1 MLCRHCGKKLSLLRR
16 LNDAEFCSD
25 IHRASFLEFERAAAL
40 VRLTESGAKYILPE
54 PPAQRNA
61 AQKADKK
68 KAYGKNDIPAPLAG
82 ILIEAD
88 RKPKS
93 KRKVHSSAR
102 MMGWTLIQELPEV
115 RFSIQARHMEL
126 ASGVPLQ
133 TQPAKAAHLVQI
145 TAAAISTAVARD
157 EEEMAAPELAPMLG
171 IADPIPARGMTGWA
185 AGEAAWM
192 DEPPPPGL
200 LRLCQIVGTA
210 QPVESPVAQIEVSSP
225 VRADM
230 ALANV
235 AAGSGFRST
244 EWGAGPVSLMMG
256 AMRPDHLQVLMAE
269 LEPVA
274 RPADVVEPAAVV
286 ETKTVFEPAMAGLE
300 QLAMPGP
307 VRAISGLARDAARM
321 IGEPAVC
328 LPCPSASLSVRTMRP
343 AVSLLELDLSARK
356 MAQPQSRSEIP
367 AMRPRRRLVGPR
379 VRPAA
384 GREYTV
390 AEAPLVQLAAG
401 EPARSKSVRMA
412 LPGILPLADMRVDP
426 RLPEA
431 VETVRPRA
439 LRFIERQCGLA
450 LVQSPVRRAA
460 VKSLEIEM
468 VWPLEAALLPAAVIR
483 IEGEL
488 EVVQTRQLPA
498 EPQELLMASQPV
510 EEAIAEPAVQETCK
524 PEPEPAPYVTV
535 PGGPPLI
542 DRLIPLFASRG
553 LVCGTIP
560 GWYAPEGT
568 ITIWAENLTR
578 IPMIQSPRL
587 VPDHAD
593 GSGAR
598 ESEFMPVRAKRP
610 WLSVQLPSFPIAS
623 WRAAPA
629 DLKWITLALPV
640 ILVLALYSFLP
651 ARTKN
656 SVETAQAGKS
666 QPSVISQRFET
677 IRTSIMQRAAVKLAD
692 DFRAGLG
699 SWQGGSGWAQSW
711 NYTDS
716 SFVAPGQLALYR
728 PSLGMRDYVFAF
740 LGQIERRSMNWV
752 VRARDERNYVAM
764 RIVMT
769 RGGPIPAASLVRYA
783 VVDGKQD
790 RQTNLPLPVA
800 FRDGTM
806 QMVEVTVSGDTITTR
821 LMGQVVD
828 SFSEPRLARG
838 GVGFYSPKGDR
849 SLLRWVSITH
859 QYDYVGRLCALLAP
873 YNVSQEAR
881 RME

>member
-1 MLCRHCGKKLSLLRR
+1 
-16 LNDAEFCSD
+16 
-25 IHRASFLEFERAAAL
+25 
-40 VRLTESGAKYILPE
+40 
-54 PPAQRNA
+54 
-61 AQKADKK
+61 
-68 KAYGKNDIPAPLAG
+68 
-82 ILIEAD
+82 
-88 RKPKS
+88 
-93 KRKVHSSAR
+93 

-115 RFSIQARHMEL
+115 CFSIQARHMEL

-145 TAAAISTAVARD
+145 TPAVISNAVARD

-185 AGEAAWM
+185 AGEAVWM
-192 DEPPPPGL
+192 EEPQPPGL

-210 QPVESPVAQIEVSSP
+210 QPAEPPVVQITVAGP

-230 ALANV
+230 ALADV
-235 AAGSGFRST
+235 AAGPGFRSA
-244 EWGAGPVSLMMG
+244 EWGAGPVSMLMG
-256 AMRPDHLQVLMAE
+256 AIRPDLLQALMAE
-269 LEPVA
+269 LAPAA
-274 RPADVVEPAAVV
+274 RPADVVEPVAAV
-286 ETKTVFEPAMAGLE
+286 ETETVFEPAMAGLE
-300 QLAMPGP
+300 QLALPGP
-307 VRAISGLARDAARM
+307 VRAIPGIAGEVARM
-321 IGEPAVC
+321 TGELAVC
-328 LPCPSASLSVRTMRP
+328 LPCPSGSLSVRTMRP
-343 AVSLLELDLSARK
+343 AASLLGLDLSMRK
-356 MAQPQSRSEIP
+356 MGQPQSRSEIP

-390 AEAPLVQLAAG
+390 VEAPLAQLAAG
-401 EPARSKSVRMA
+401 EPARSKSVGVA
-412 LPGILPLADMRVDP
+412 LPGVLPLADMRVDP

-431 VETVRPRA
+431 VETVKAAA
-439 LRFIERQCGLA
+439 LSFIEKQCGLA
-450 LVQSPVRRAA
+450 LVLSPARRAA
-460 VKSLEIEM
+460 VKPLEIEM
-468 VWPLEAALLPAAVIR
+468 VWPLEAALLPAAGTA
-483 IEGEL
+483 IEGRL
-488 EVVQTRQLPA
+488 EAIQTRPIPA
-498 EPQELLMASQPV
+498 EPQELPVTSQPV
-510 EEAIAEPAVQETCK
+510 EEAIAEPAVQESC
-524 PEPEPAPYVTV
+524 EPESAPYVTV
-535 PGGPPLI
+535 PGGPPLF

-560 GWYAPEGT
+560 GWYEPAGT
-568 ITIWAENLTR
+568 TTCWAENLKR
-578 IPMIQSPRL
+578 IPMIQSLRL

-598 ESEFMPVRAKRP
+598 ESEFMPPKAKRP

-666 QPSVISQRFET
+666 QPSVLSQRFET

-711 NYTDS
+711 TYTDS

-752 VRARDERNYVAM
+752 VRARDEHNYVAM

>member
-1 MLCRHCGKKLSLLRR
+1 MLCRHCGRKISLLRR
-16 LNDAEFCSD
+16 LNDAEFCSE

-40 VRLTESGAKYILPE
+40 ARLTESGSKYILPE
-54 PPAQRNA
+54 APVQRNA
-61 AQKADKK
+61 AQKPDKK
-68 KAYGKNDIPAPLAG
+68 KARGKDEIPAPVAG
-82 ILIEAD
+82 ILIEPD
-88 RKPKS
+88 QKPKL
-93 KRKVHSSAR
+93 KRKVHSGAT
-102 MMGWTLIQELPEV
+102 MMGWTLIQEMPEI
-115 RFSIQARHMEL
+115 RFSVQARHMEL

-133 TQPAKAAHLVQI
+133 TQPARAAHLVQI
-145 TAAAISTAVARD
+145 TPAAISTEVARS

-171 IADPIPARGMTGWA
+171 IADPTPARGMTGWA
-185 AGEAAWM
+185 AAEAAWM
-192 DEPPPPGL
+192 EEPSSPGL
-200 LRLCQIVGTA
+200 LRLCQAVGTS
-210 QPVESPVAQIEVSSP
+210 QPVESPVARIAVSGP

-230 ALANV
+230 ALASV
-235 AAGSGFRST
+235 AAGPGFRSA
-244 EWGAGPVSLMMG
+244 EWGAEPVSTMMG
-256 AMRPDHLQVLMAE
+256 AMRPDLLQALMAE
-269 LEPVA
+269 LEPA
-274 RPADVVEPAAVV
+274 ACPADVVEAAPAAEA
-286 ETKTVFEPAMAGLE
+286 ETECEPVMAGLE
-300 QLAMPGP
+300 RLAMPSP
-307 VRAISGLARDAARM
+307 VRAISGIVREAERMAAA
-321 IGEPAVC
+321 PVVC
-328 LPCPSASLSVRTMRP
+328 LPRPGWSLPVRTVRQ
-343 AVSLLELDLSARK
+343 AVSLLELELSVRK
-356 MAQPQSRSEIP
+356 MAQPRSRSEIP

-384 GREYTV
+384 GRVYAV
-390 AEAPLVQLAAG
+390 GEAPLAPLAAG
-401 EPARSKSVRMA
+401 EPARCEFVCVA
-412 LPGILPLADMRVDP
+412 LAGILPLTGG
-426 RLPEA
+426 A
-431 VETVRPRA
+431 VEPLIPAGGVPVKAAA
-439 LRFIERQCGLA
+439 LVLIESQCGLT
-450 LVQSPVRRAA
+450 LVQSPAPGAA
-460 VKSLEIEM
+460 VKPLEIEM
-468 VWPLEAALLPAAVIR
+468 VWSLEAALAPAAAIP
-483 IEGEL
+483 IEGRL
-488 EVVQTRQLPA
+488 EAIETRQLPA
-498 EPQELLMASQPV
+498 EPQALRVTSQAV
-510 EEAIAEPAVQETCK
+510 AEEVSGPAVHVAC
-524 PEPEPAPYVTV
+524 EPEPYVTV

-542 DRLIPLFASRG
+542 DRLLPLFASRG

-560 GWYAPEGT
+560 AWYEPAGT
-568 ITIWAENLTR
+568 TTCWAENLTR
-578 IPMIQSPRL
+578 IPMIQSLRL

-598 ESEFMPVRAKRP
+598 DSEFRPSKAKRP

-699 SWQGGSGWAQSW
+699 SWQGGSGWAQTW
-711 NYTDS
+711 AYTDS

-752 VRARDERNYVAM
+752 VRARDERNYMAM

-828 SFSEPRLARG
+828 SFSEPRLATG
-838 GVGFYSPKGDR
+838 GIGFYSPKGDR